1 MAEFPDANR
10 IAGLQH
16 FDEQLSKLDLAELQ
30 QLARSLQLFS
40 KDEARAHILQRHLLR
55 AGRPDPR
62 RPRREQDVTY
72 RVDVSLSGTTPP
84 VWRRLDL
91 SSALMLNDVHLVL
104 QAAFGF
110 TNSHLHRFAVGP
122 SMYDNAS
129 ALYLCPFD
137 VEEGDDDGGVDER
150 EVRLDELLVEPRD
163 ELLYEYDF
171 GDSWL
176 FTITLSKVLEPAPDA
191 PAAACVDGRR
201 AGPPED
207 SGGAG
212 HYEELVESG
221 VLGVDFDREATDG
234 AVRHALDPVPVLPP
248 LVTQLLDSIEPSDI
262 GDEIY
267 ALALGAELFEAPPV
281 DPDAAERVVA
291 RFRWLIERVGRE
303 GVQLT
308 AAGYLPPALVEATM
322 QELQLEP
329 FWVGKGNREDL
340 TPPVAA
346 FRHAAQELGVVRKVK
361 GRLVVPAKVH
371 AAAPDAVKLWE
382 HLVERLPLGRD
393 ASADRFVAVLT
404 LVWLA
409 GGREPGTEAYYG
421 FVKDALIA
429 GGWRRHSGQP
439 LDSGDALVLAGPL
452 LGVLDAARCA
462 APRRGRRRTGEA
474 APHAVL
480 FARAVLVARR

>member
-72 RVDVSLSGTTPP
+72 RVDVNLSGTTPP

-171 GDSWL
+171 GDSWQ
-176 FTITLSKVLEPAPDA
+176 FTIRLDRVLDRRPDDL
-191 PAAACVDGRR
+191 AAVYVDGRR

-207 SGGAG
+207 SGGPW
-212 HYEELVESG
+212 HYDELVESG
-221 VLGVDFDREATDG
+221 VIPEDLDRNSTDE
-234 AVRHALDPVPVLPP
+234 AVRHALDPAPGFPP
-248 LVTQLLDSIEPSDI
+248 LVKELLRWLEPSEV
-262 GDEIY
+262 GD
-267 ALALGAELFEAPPV
+267 
-281 DPDAAERVVA
+281 
-291 RFRWLIERVGRE
+291 
-303 GVQLT
+303 
-308 AAGYLPPALVEATM
+308 
-322 QELQLEP
+322 
-329 FWVGKGNREDL
+329 
-340 TPPVAA
+340 
-346 FRHAAQELGVVRKVK
+346 
-361 GRLVVPAKVH
+361 
-371 AAAPDAVKLWE
+371 
-382 HLVERLPLGRD
+382 
-393 ASADRFVAVLT
+393 
-404 LVWLA
+404 
-409 GGREPGTEAYYG
+409 
-421 FVKDALIA
+421 
-429 GGWRRHSGQP
+429 
-439 LDSGDALVLAGPL
+439 
-452 LGVLDAARCA
+452 
-462 APRRGRRRTGEA
+462 
-474 APHAVL
+474 
-480 FARAVLVARR
+480 

>member
-1 MAEFPDANR
+1 M
-10 IAGLQH
+10 QH

-55 AGRPDPR
+55 AADPIHAAPVDKR
-62 RPRREQDVTY
+62 DVTY
-72 RVDVSLSGTTPP
+72 RVGVSLSDTTPP

-122 SMYDNAS
+122 SMYDDTS

-137 VEEGDDDGGVDER
+137 VEDGDDDGGVDER
-150 EVRLDELLVEPRD
+150 EVRLDELLVEPGD

-176 FTITLSKVLEPAPDA
+176 FAVTLSEVLERAPDA

-207 SGGAG
+207 SGGSG
-212 HYEELVESG
+212 QYEELVESG
-221 VLGVDFDREATDG
+221 VIDADFDREATDD

-248 LVTQLLDSIEPSDI
+248 LVRQLLGSIEPSDI
-262 GDEIY
+262 GDQIY

-308 AAGYLPPALVEATM
+308 AAGYLPPALVQATI
-322 QELQLEP
+322 QELRLEL
-329 FWVGKGNREDL
+329 WAGKGNREDR
-340 TPPVAA
+340 TPPVAV

-361 GRLVVPAKVH
+361 GRLVVPARVH

-382 HLVERLPLGRD
+382 HLVERLPLGRY

-409 GGREPGTEAYYG
+409 GGRETRHRGLLRVREGRP
-421 FVKDALIA
+421 D
-429 GGWRRHSGQP
+429 GGRVAPTQR
-439 LDSGDALVLAGPL
+439 A
-452 LGVLDAARCA
+452 AAR
-462 APRRGRRRTGEA
+462 PR
-474 APHAVL
+474 
-480 FARAVLVARR
+480 